1 MKPNYGIDA
10 LPVVRNLLLIGVV
23 LLITGIIAVT
33 VARETFLFNL
43 KFMFLS
49 PAVFLIISG
58 LLMILYAKI
67 GKFRQRDRILAM
79 IDWRGDEQVLDV
91 GTGRGLLMIGAAKKL
106 DSGKSVGI
114 DIFNQADLSGNKIE
128 NTLQNAELEG
138 VSDKIEVKNEDAR
151 ETSFADAS
159 FDVVLSNLCLHNI
172 PDKEE
177 RKKACREIARILKP
191 NGVALISDFQ
201 STKLYEQTFKESG
214 LKAERSAPYFFDTFP
229 PLRIVKARK

>member
-10 LPVVRNLLLIGVV
+10 LPVVRNLLVIGVV
-23 LLITGIIAVT
+23 LLIIGILAVT

-67 GKFRQRDRILAM
+67 GKYRHRDRMLRM
-79 IDWRGDEQVLDV
+79 INWRGDEQVLDV

-106 DSGKSVGI
+106 KDGKSYGI
-114 DIFNQADLSGNKIE
+114 DIWNAADLSGNKIE

-138 VSDKIEVKNEDAR
+138 VSAKIEVKNEDAR
-151 ETSFADAS
+151 ALSFADAS

-172 PDKEE
+172 PDQED
-177 RKKACREIARILKP
+177 RKKACREIARVLKP
-191 NGVALISDFQ
+191 DGITLISDFQ
-201 STKLYEQTFKESG
+201 STKLYEETFRESG
-214 LKAERSAPYFFDTFP
+214 LKTERTAPYFFDTFP
-229 PLRIVKARK
+229 PLRIVKAQK